1 MDAFKIIRKHELST
15 SEWSGGTTTQLAI
28 WPEDAIYAKRNF
40 MWRVSSARVEA
51 ETSEFT
57 SLPGVARCLMILDG
71 TLWLKHEGHY
81 ETTLKRFAQD
91 NFSGDWK
98 TVSRGRV
105 TDFNLMT
112 TSGEG
117 RVQIVET
124 ASLSKLKIEFMPVV
138 KEWKMVSEVF
148 YFLDGNMAVSLPDGT
163 STDIEAGDVL
173 IVHRQN
179 AAQTPHAEFD
189 NRNDKTART
198 VRAIIYHDC
207 PLAATR

>member
-1 MDAFKIIRKHELST
+1 MDLFKIVRKHDLTT

-28 WPEDAIYAKRNF
+28 WPENAIYAKRNF
-40 MWRVSSARVEA
+40 TWRVSSARVEA

-71 TLWLKHEGHY
+71 TLWLKHEDHY
-81 ETTLKRFAQD
+81 ETTLERFAQD

-98 TVSRGRV
+98 TISRGRV

-124 ASLSKLKIEFMPVV
+124 PSLSTRKIKFMPVIHG
-138 KEWKMVSEVF
+138 WQMVSEVF
-148 YFLDGNMAVSLPDGT
+148 YFLDGNMAVSLPDNT
-163 STDIEAGDVL
+163 STDIKAGDVL

-179 AAQTPHAEFD
+179 TSHVPHVEFN
-189 NRNDKTART
+189 NRNNKTIRA
-198 VRAIIYHDC
+198 VRAIIYHD
-207 PLAATR
+207 

>member
-1 MDAFKIIRKHELST
+1 MDLFKIVRKHDLAT

-28 WPEDAIYAKRNF
+28 WPESAIYAKRNF
-40 MWRVSSARVEA
+40 IWRVSSARVEA

-57 SLPGVARCLMILDG
+57 SLPGVTRCLMILDG

-81 ETTLKRFAQD
+81 ETTLERFAQD

-98 TVSRGRV
+98 TISRGRV

-117 RVQIVET
+117 RVQIVE
-124 ASLSKLKIEFMPVV
+124 APSLSTRKIELMPVIHG
-138 KEWKMVSEVF
+138 WQMVSEVF
-148 YFLDGNMAVSLPDGT
+148 YFLDGNMAVSLPDGN

-173 IVHRQN
+173 IVHRQHTS
-179 AAQTPHAEFD
+179 QTPHVKFN
-189 NRNDKTART
+189 NRNDKTIHA
-198 VRAIIYHDC
+198 VRAIIYHD
-207 PLAATR
+207 

>member
-1 MDAFKIIRKHELST
+1 MDLFKIVRKHDLTT

-28 WPEDAIYAKRNF
+28 WPENAIYAKRNF
-40 MWRVSSARVEA
+40 TWRVSSARVEA

-71 TLWLKHEGHY
+71 TLWLKHEDHY
-81 ETTLKRFAQD
+81 ETTLERFAQD

-98 TVSRGRV
+98 TISRGRV

-124 ASLSKLKIEFMPVV
+124 PSLSMRKIELMPVIHG
-138 KEWKMVSEVF
+138 WQMVSEVF
-148 YFLDGNMAVSLPDGT
+148 YFLDGNMAVSLPDGN

-173 IVHRQN
+173 IVYRQN
-179 AAQTPHAEFD
+179 TSHVPHVEFD
-189 NRNDKTART
+189 NRNDKTIRA
-198 VRAIIYHDC
+198 VRAIIYHD
-207 PLAATR
+207 